1 MSDKRTLYECKDIRL
16 TATVG
21 DILRQ
26 LADGLAQGRIE
37 LRDDCGQVSAP
48 AAREAKVELSITEK
62 PGDHGVKRKLA
73 LEVKWQ
79 VAAERLQRS

>member
-1 MSDKRTLYECKDIRL
+1 MSGKRTLYECKEIRL
-16 TATVG
+16 TASVG

-48 AAREAKVELSITEK
+48 IAREAKVEMRIAEK
-62 PGDHGVKRKLA
+62 AGERGMKRKLE

-79 VAAERLQRS
+79 VPAERL

>member
-1 MSDKRTLYECKDIRL
+1 MSGKRTLFECRQTRL
-16 TATVG
+16 TATLG

-26 LADGLAQGRIE
+26 LADGLAQGKIE

-48 AAREAKVELSITEK
+48 VSREAKVELSITEK
-62 PGDHGVKRKLA
+62 PGDRGTKRKLA

-79 VAAERLQRS
+79 LPAEHP